1 MSARSGAPAPAAAAA
16 GGGNLAGIATMV
28 AGVFCLASMDALAK
42 FLGADYPV
50 VQLVFLR
57 SAIALPLLLAIA
69 WFSPG
74 GLRAL
79 RTRRP
84 WAHAARA
91 AIAAMAVFTFYTAL
105 THLPLAE
112 VTAIAFAAPLMMT
125 ALSRP
130 LLGEQVGW
138 RRWSAVLAG
147 FAGVLIV
154 VEPGTAAFQP
164 AALIALAAAFFY
176 ALMLMTARK
185 FAASESAISLV
196 VWSTAGSAA
205 IAGALMMPVEWTPV
219 GWVSVPARDAP
230 WFLALGGLGAV
241 TMLLLTRA
249 FHLAPAAVIAPFDYT
264 ALIWALAYGWLI
276 WGEIPAATTW
286 AGAAVI
292 AGAGLYVTHRESR
305 RKARR

>member
-1 MSARSGAPAPAAAAA
+1 MSARPSAPEAVA
-16 GGGNLAGIATMV
+16 GGNLAGIATMV
-28 AGVFCLASMDALAK
+28 AGVFCLATMDALAK
-42 FLGADYPV
+42 FLGEGYPV

-57 SAIALPLLLAIA
+57 STIALPLLLAIA
-69 WFSPG
+69 WFSEG
-74 GLRAL
+74 GFAGL

-84 WAHAARA
+84 WVHVARA
-91 AIAAMAVFTFYTAL
+91 VLVALAIFTFYTAL
-105 THLPLAE
+105 TYLPLAE
-112 VTAIAFAAPLMMT
+112 VTAIAFAAPLIMT

-138 RRWSAVLAG
+138 RRWSAVLVG

-154 VEPGTAAFQP
+154 VKPGTAAFQP
-164 AALIALAAAFFY
+164 AALIALAAALLY

-196 VWSTAGSAA
+196 FWSTAGAGL
-205 IAGALMMPVEWTPV
+205 IAGTLMPFTWTPV
-219 GWVSVPARDAP
+219 AANDAG

-249 FHLAPAAVIAPFDYT
+249 FHLAPAAVVAPFDYT

-276 WGEIPAATTW
+276 WGEVPAPTTW
-286 AGAAVI
+286 GGAAVI

-305 RKARR
+305 RKAVSN

>member
-1 MSARSGAPAPAAAAA
+1 VSARPGQPDAPVA
-16 GGGNLAGIATMV
+16 GNLAGIATMV
-28 AGVFCLASMDALAK
+28 AGVFCLATMDALAK
-42 FLGADYPV
+42 FLGEGYPV

-69 WFSPG
+69 WVCEG
-74 GLRAL
+74 GFAGL

-84 WAHAARA
+84 WVHVARSGLVA
-91 AIAAMAVFTFYTAL
+91 LAIFSFYTAL
-105 THLPLAE
+105 TYLPLAE
-112 VTAIAFAAPLMMT
+112 VTAIAFAAPLIMT
-125 ALSRP
+125 ALSHP
-130 LLGEQVGW
+130 LLGERVGW
-138 RRWSAVLAG
+138 RRWSAVLVG

-154 VEPGTAAFQP
+154 VKPGTAAFQP
-164 AALIALAAAFFY
+164 AALIALAAALFY

-185 FAASESAISLV
+185 FAASESALSLV
-196 VWSTAGSAA
+196 VWSTAGAGL
-205 IAGALMMPVEWTPV
+205 IAGALTPFAWTPV
-219 GWVSVPARDAP
+219 AAGDAG

-249 FHLAPAAVIAPFDYT
+249 FHLAPAAVVAPFDYT

-276 WGEIPAATTW
+276 WGEVPAATTW

-305 RKARR
+305 RRG

>member
-1 MSARSGAPAPAAAAA
+1 
-16 GGGNLAGIATMV
+16 MV

-42 FLGADYPV
+42 FLGERYPV

-57 SAIALPLLLAIA
+57 SALALPLLIAIA
-69 WFSPG
+69 WVSHG
-74 GLRAL
+74 GLAAL
-79 RTRRP
+79 VTRRP
-84 WAHAARA
+84 WVHAMRA
-91 AIAAMAVFTFYTAL
+91 VLVALGIFTFYTAL
-105 THLPLAE
+105 TYLPLAE
-112 VTAIAFAAPLMMT
+112 VTAIAFAAPLIMT

-138 RRWSAVLAG
+138 RRWSAVLVG

-154 VEPGTAAFQP
+154 VKPGTAAFQP
-164 AALIALAAAFFY
+164 AALIALAAALFY

-196 VWSTAGSAA
+196 VWSTAGAGLLTGL
-205 IAGALMMPVEWTPV
+205 IAPVQWTPV
-219 GWVSVPARDAP
+219 AAGDLP

-249 FHLAPAAVIAPFDYT
+249 FQLAPAAVVAPFDYT
-264 ALIWALAYGWLI
+264 ALIWALGYGWLI
-276 WGEIPAATTW
+276 WGEVPAATTW

-305 RKARR
+305 RRSTAPASPRGPAGHRRPDR